1 MPRHWYFP
9 RARAGALEGPLADYI
24 IDFFGRQN
32 FAMIRG
38 AMSFIYTWGGVAGP
52 VAPPLFIIGL
62 RSIAPCYGRV
72 AELGVT
78 ALAYSLLP
86 NRNLLRCSDH
96 ERHEVEYTISLH

>member
-1 MPRHWYFP
+1 MVAIGLAVRVLAGVLHDYGSTLSFCHEPGVAPEPRCHVTGISLV
-9 RARAGALEGPLADYI
+9 RAQGALEGPLADYI

-62 RSIAPCYGRV
+62 GSIAPCYGR
-72 AELGVT
+72 
-78 ALAYSLLP
+78 S
-86 NRNLLRCSDH
+86 
-96 ERHEVEYTISLH
+96 